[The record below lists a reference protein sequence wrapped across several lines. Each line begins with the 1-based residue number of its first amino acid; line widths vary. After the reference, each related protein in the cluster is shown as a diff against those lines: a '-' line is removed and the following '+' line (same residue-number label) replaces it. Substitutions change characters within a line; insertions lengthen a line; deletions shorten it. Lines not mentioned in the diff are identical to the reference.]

1 MFAGGTRSFNGI
13 WFYNIVHWTLG
24 EALQGLTSHVACK
37 SMVSGGTIGYTCS
50 LKTAH
55 WIMSCVICVI
65 KDNKVDKVIYKTH
78 DNLWTQPKSSHRLVF
93 VGATAHPGPRR
104 KRISKGAA
112 LRKKVANCGVNC
124 GTWTSNG
131 DHRLLFFSVELDPYI
146 AMPCEQTSYL
156 VG

>member
-65 KDNKVDKVIYKTH
+65 KDNKVDKVIYKHMITYEH
-78 DNLWTQPKSSHRLVF
+78 NQSQVIACVCWCHSTSRTP
-93 VGATAHPGPRR
+93 T